1 MNSTGENRRR
11 GRILLR
17 RFLPLVFA
25 LILLAPS
32 QGATAAVQIIS
43 GSTQQ
48 MGNTESHGSTSY
60 VVDFTYPATA
70 QVGTNLTISVSL
82 HVGQFTGII
91 EYITA
96 YELEVQLFVGAQ
108 EQQVTLYGPAGF
120 NSSSFLYPGGIW
132 GPNNATFPLT
142 QLNTGLAPGQSA
154 NATFSVVLL
163 DTDEIG
169 YPYLTYVTEPAMT
182 GDGGTLLVQNQ
193 VASSTTSTSST
204 PTASQSAGQ
213 TVLPY
218 ALLASGAVLMAAAVF
233 FPRRPQA
240 AEPKI
245 KSPET
250 KST

>member
-1 MNSTGENRRR
+1 MHSTEESRRR
-11 GRILLR
+11 GRMLLR
-17 RFLPLVFA
+17 RFLPFVFA
-25 LILLAPS
+25 LILLAPF
-32 QGATAAVQIIS
+32 QGASAAVPIIS

-48 MGNTESHGSTSY
+48 LGNNESHGSTSY

-70 QVGTNLTISVSL
+70 QVGTNVTISLSL
-82 HVGQFTGII
+82 HVGQFTGLI

-108 EQQVTLYGPAGF
+108 EQQVVLYGPAGF

-142 QLNTGLAPGQSA
+142 QLNTGLAPGQST

-182 GDGGTLLVQNQ
+182 GDGGTFLVENQ
-193 VASSTTSTSST
+193 VASSTTSTSNTST
-204 PTASQSAGQ
+204 SSQSAGQ

-218 ALLASGAVLMAAAVF
+218 TLLASGAVLMAAAVF
-233 FPRRPQA
+233 LPRGPR
-240 AEPKI
+240 
-245 KSPET
+245 SPSQ
-250 KST
+250 K